1 MFPAA
6 AAPCAGMEDRKMGVK
21 TGSWGKRRG
30 RRRGAERASFPGTG
44 SRTRGATEPTVPRSC
59 WRRCEHISRKTAC
72 PVSRPRCLR
81 HRTSSQ
87 GGVRLPL
94 ITYQASAP
102 RTLLQ
107 TPFSKAVR
115 PCVPPHSS
123 SPCDVDMSPFNA
135 GALRPLPAYPAGLCR
150 WWEGFYVTSQTRF
163 RLGSF
168 GTVTAGTRLPCCEEA
183 QATQRPCGGVPA
195 SRQHQQPRES
205 EEAFLQP
212 QVQTAWPS
220 SMYPQNHEDDNERTV
235 GLKPTPTRAE
245 ALRPWPPQLQSAT

>member
-6 AAPCAGMEDRKMGVK
+6 AAPCAGMEDRKRGVK
-21 TGSWGKRRG
+21 TGSWGKRRE

-44 SRTRGATEPTVPRSC
+44 SQTRGATEPTVPRSC
-59 WRRCEHISRKTAC
+59 WRRYEHISRKTAC
-72 PVSRPRCLR
+72 PVSGPRCLR

-87 GGVRLPL
+87 GGIRLPL

-123 SPCDVDMSPFNA
+123 SPCDADMSPFNA
-135 GALRPLPAYPAGLCR
+135 GALRPLPAYPAGLFR

-163 RLGSF
+163 HLVSF
-168 GTVTAGTRLPCCEEA
+168 GTVTAGSQLPCCEEA
-183 QATQRPCGGVPA
+183 QATQRLCGGVPA
-195 SRQHQQPRES
+195 SRQHQQPHVS

-212 QVQTAWPS
+212 QPPTNCNCMTDPRYKRPGQAQCTF
-220 SMYPQNHEDDNERTV
+220 RTTKMTMK
-235 GLKPTPTRAE
+235 GL
-245 ALRPWPPQLQSAT
+245 WV